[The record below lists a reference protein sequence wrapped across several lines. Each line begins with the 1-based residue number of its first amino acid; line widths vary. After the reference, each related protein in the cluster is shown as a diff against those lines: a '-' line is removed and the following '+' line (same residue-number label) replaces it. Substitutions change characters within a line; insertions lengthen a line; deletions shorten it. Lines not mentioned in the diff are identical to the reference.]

1 MLLALFGNLIDF
13 LTGSGWTYLILV
25 AICLGDAVFPALP
38 SESALIVCGIQAGRG
53 ELSLPLVIALG
64 AAGAFLGD
72 NTSYGGGR
80 FVGAPIQ
87 RRLFSGDKARRRLD
101 WAKGFLKERGGY
113 VFVVARFIPGGRTA
127 TTFTAGLVRF
137 RWLTRFVPFVFVAA
151 ILWSCFGTLVGYFG
165 GRVFEDQP
173 LYAVLLAF
181 GIAGAITIGVELFR
195 RVRA

>member
-1 MLLALFGNLIDF
+1 M
-13 LTGSGWTYLILV
+13 
-25 AICLGDAVFPALP
+25 
-38 SESALIVCGIQAGRG
+38 
-53 ELSLPLVIALG
+53 IALG

-72 NTSYGGGR
+72 NTSYAAGR
-80 FVGAPIQ
+80 FLGRPVQ
-87 RRLFSGDKARRRLD
+87 QRLFGGQKARRRLE

-137 RWLTRFVPFVFVAA
+137 RWLMRFVPFVFLAA
-151 ILWSCFGTLVGYFG
+151 ILWSGFGTLVGYFG

-173 LYAVLLAF
+173 IYAVLLAF
-181 GIAGAITIGVELFR
+181 GIAAAITAAAEVWR